1 MDHAQ
6 ELRLELLYRAVTST
20 KPDQLTRPFPSAF
33 DNDGEKQFAALLA
46 ALESD
51 SADVVSW
58 LSTLQP
64 VIKLASPSLYDE
76 LQQQTGK
83 ASYPVTPTH
92 VFTVHQPG
100 ASANPSRRAG
110 CISTVSIDSAKK
122 QRFEQAKATY
132 GSLLAYHGSGTE
144 CWHSIIGHGFV
155 GHLNRTSLYGKGTY
169 LSNDVTLCRNY
180 SKASPCR
187 PSSQLGQR
195 MSVIGVCEIAKHPGV
210 KFAGDTADE
219 ADTSSLDGKVIIPDK
234 YIVVPNDDLLELKYL
249 LVYVDAHPTS
259 IATVS
264 RWSSFWAFVRR
275 HGILLAVI
283 FYVLLLVVAGWWKTP
298 AARAWSR
305 RIRLWWS
312 DLNNL

>member
-92 VFTVHQPG
+92 VFTVHQP
-100 ASANPSRRAG
+100 
-110 CISTVSIDSAKK
+110 DSAKK

-155 GHLNRTSLYGKGTY
+155 GHLNR
-169 LSNDVTLCRNY
+169 
-180 SKASPCR
+180 
-187 PSSQLGQR
+187 
-195 MSVIGVCEIAKHPGV
+195 
-210 KFAGDTADE
+210 
-219 ADTSSLDGKVIIPDK
+219 
-234 YIVVPNDDLLELKYL
+234 
-249 LVYVDAHPTS
+249 
-259 IATVS
+259 
-264 RWSSFWAFVRR
+264 
-275 HGILLAVI
+275 
-283 FYVLLLVVAGWWKTP
+283 
-298 AARAWSR
+298 
-305 RIRLWWS
+305 S
-312 DLNNL
+312 D